1 MLNETPDNP
10 FLALQRQRHSG
21 PDRHRPSALAWLL
34 RERFGKPRVY
44 TSPWEKAWRAAFG
57 HDYAG
62 YLIGLD
68 AWYPLRKKMTAA
80 EFIARYVTNENRR

>member
-1 MLNETPDNP
+1 MLNEKPDNP
-10 FLALQRQRHSG
+10 FLDLQRQRRFY
-21 PDRHRPSALAWLL
+21 PNRHGPSALVRLL

-57 HDYAG
+57 RDYAG

-68 AWYPLRKKMTAA
+68 AWYPLRKSMTAA